1 LAGILGEYTEL
12 FLEESEDQIEELNAN
27 LLKLESDHS
36 NPDIINDIFRAAHS
50 LKSSA
55 AFVGLLNLSDL
66 AHKMENLLQKIRE
79 DKLSVNVTL
88 VNLLFECFDLIKVVI
103 DAVGQGEKND
113 TPFTEMIT
121 KLQNYEKQGGEAP
134 APSTPKQVAPSS
146 PPPITQTPTP
156 SSKKPVISEGL
167 LPLDEMEILDLDEEM
182 RIRNASAIDIKV
194 VLKESTQMKGSRYA
208 LMLEL
213 LKPTGVIFK
222 TNPEEDDLLKGGEIL
237 QLLIVYITQLDEEE
251 VTRIIHSDLVEEIK
265 METRSITSSS
275 ITDFVPLS
283 LDQDESS
290 ELEEEFK
297 SRKGNLFDVRVV
309 LKTDTPMKGL
319 RFTLILQNLKQTS
332 VIYKSNPDIE
342 ILERGTELNSLTFIL
357 LTESSLEDIQKIISV
372 DMVDYIN
379 ILPRSIITAS
389 KDLNAHETTTQTA
402 KQFEPIKEES
412 NSSAPKPQT
421 PPRKE
426 KPPVVA
432 ADKDDSKL
440 TKSIK
445 VSSEKLDQLMNNVG
459 ELVITNSGF
468 QKIYDDLVRTFG
480 DDTTL
485 TELKSKIDQINR
497 ISKDLQSGIMN
508 TRMVPIGSVFNRFSR
523 LVRDLSMET
532 HKKVQLILLG
542 ENTELD
548 KKVVDMIGEPLL
560 HLIRNSIDHGLET
573 PEERVKAGKSE
584 MGTVEL
590 NAYQGGNNIMVEIKD
605 DGRGLNKARILKKAI
620 ENGLVS
626 QADAQNL
633 PDGDIYQFIF
643 AAGFSTAAEVTD
655 ISGRGVGM
663 NVVNKL
669 VQDFKGKILINSVDG
684 QGATFTLCFP
694 QALAI
699 IPSILVSMEEEI
711 YAFPLSE
718 VFETIRVK
726 KDQIN
731 TLEGHEIFNLRGEVL
746 PIYRLNKIIGLSDK
760 KDLEEFPVVI
770 VNFNSRKL
778 GFIVDDMIGKHETV
792 IKTLEKNFRN
802 IPGLTGASIMGDG
815 TIILVLDIPGLIELT
830 NSIKFDETLEGTEM
844 LRLNSSRSSE
854 DKTTET
860 IYKTITSTNLYN
872 SKLLEMVLSDKSRRK
887 KDKSTERKK
896 SVVIVHEKEEEE
908 LEAQEEISIDS
919 NLNPTESS
927 DIVEVKED
935 EIPAN
940 INVEKPTEEIEVSTQ
955 EEAVPTEDED
965 DDGRL
970 QAKEML
976 KSFSEQ
982 TKQRVEAM
990 IDRPID
996 QLLSNQE
1003 IRKLETVV
1011 NTGTMNAGLVLSQL
1025 VGSNVDLFM
1034 PEIALTDKDS
1044 LVDLIRDPYEHFFGL
1059 KIRMN
1064 GDLNGNLLMIFS
1076 EEKGNELS
1084 NKLLKSNEHSTFAK
1098 KLSDDSLSVLSEISN
1113 IVCAS
1118 IINSLSNKAKVQ
1130 IMPSVPELVSGTFRE
1145 VLDAVKPEKT
1155 KFLSMN
1161 TEFVYDGDNLI
1172 GNLIFLPD
1180 FDELVELIAK
1190 LK

>member
-103 DAVGQGEKND
+103 DAVGQGEKLD
-113 TPFTEMIT
+113 TTFPEMIT
-121 KLQNYEKQGGEAP
+121 KLQNYEKEGSVAGSTPPTKSTTSSSSP
-134 APSTPKQVAPSS
+134 APSTPVATPK
-146 PPPITQTPTP
+146 PI
-156 SSKKPVISEGL
+156 SKPVISEGL
-167 LPLDEMEILDLDEEM
+167 LHLDELEILDLDEEM

-194 VLKESTQMKGSRYA
+194 VLKENTQMKGSRYA

-213 LKPTGVIFK
+213 LKPSGVIFK
-222 TNPEEDDLLKGGEIL
+222 TQPEEDDLLKGGEINE
-237 QLLIVYITQLDEEE
+237 LLLVYITQLDEEE
-251 VTRIIHSDLVEEIK
+251 INRIVHSDLVEEIK
-265 METRSITSSS
+265 IETRSVSNTSASEF
-275 ITDFVPLS
+275 IPLN
-283 LDQDESS
+283 LDQDELA

-297 SRKGNLFDVRVV
+297 SRKGNVFDIRVV

-319 RFTLILQNLKQTS
+319 RFTLILQNIKQNS
-332 VIYKSNPDIE
+332 IIYKSNPDIE

-357 LTESSLEDIQKIISV
+357 LTDMSIEDVKKTISV
-372 DMVDYIN
+372 DMVDYLN
-379 ILPRSIITAS
+379 VEPRNLVSTAKPLS
-389 KDLNAHETTTQTA
+389 AHETSTPAHQENATSAKPSQT
-402 KQFEPIKEES
+402 P
-412 NSSAPKPQT
+412 SAPA
-421 PPRKE
+421 PPKKE
-426 KPPVVA
+426 KPQAVA

-485 TELKSKIDQINR
+485 TELKGKIDQINR

-573 PEERVKAGKSE
+573 PEERAKTSKSD

-605 DGRGLNKARILKKAI
+605 DGRGLNKGRILKKAI
-620 ENGLVS
+620 ENGLVT

-633 PDGDIYQFIF
+633 SDNDIFQFIF

-669 VQDFKGKILINSVDG
+669 VQDFKGKILINSVEG

-726 KDQIN
+726 KEQIN

-830 NSIKFDETLEGTEM
+830 NVIKIDDTLEGIEM
-844 LRLNSSRSSE
+844 LRLNSSRSS
-854 DKTTET
+854 DNTVTEK

-872 SKLLEMVLSDKSRRK
+872 SRLLEMVLSDKSRRK
-887 KDKSTERKK
+887 KDKSSERKK
-896 SVVIVHEKEEEE
+896 PIVIVHEKETEEE
-908 LEAQEEISIDS
+908 EIQEEITI
-919 NLNPTESS
+919 ESS
-927 DIVEVKED
+927 IVEHDSSDTSSRIET
-935 EIPAN
+935 EISQS
-940 INVEKPTEEIEVSTQ
+940 EEPIEELGTTTMQ
-955 EEAVPTEDED
+955 EEPENSSEED
-965 DDGRL
+965 DDGRN

-1034 PEIALTDKDS
+1034 PEIALTDKDI

-1084 NKLLKSNEHSTFAK
+1084 NKLLKSNENSTLAK
-1098 KLSDDSLSVLSEISN
+1098 KLSDDNLSVLSEISN

-1180 FDELVELIAK
+1180 FDELVQLIAK
-1190 LK
+1190 LN

>member
-1 LAGILGEYTEL
+1 MAGILGEYTEI

-103 DAVGQGEKND
+103 DAVGQGEKID

-121 KLQNYEKQGGEAP
+121 KLQNYEKEGGAASSAPPPKPIASSTP
-134 APSTPKQVAPSS
+134 APPTPVSTPK
-146 PPPITQTPTP
+146 PT
-156 SSKKPVISEGL
+156 SKPAISEGL
-167 LPLDEMEILDLDEEM
+167 LHLDEMEILDLEEEM

-194 VLKESTQMKGSRYA
+194 VLKENTQMKGSRYA

-222 TNPEEDDLLKGGEIL
+222 TQPEEDDLLKGGEITE
-237 QLLIVYITQLDEEE
+237 LLLVYITQLDEEE
-251 VTRIIHSDLVEEIK
+251 INRIVHSDLVEEIK
-265 METRSITSSS
+265 IETRSVSNTSASEF
-275 ITDFVPLS
+275 TPLS
-283 LDQDESS
+283 LDQDELA
-290 ELEEEFK
+290 ELDEESK
-297 SRKGNLFDVRVV
+297 ARKGNVFDIRVV

-319 RFTLILQNLKQTS
+319 RFTLILQNLKQS
-332 VIYKSNPDIE
+332 SIIYKSNPDIE

-357 LTESSLEDIQKIISV
+357 LTEMSLEDVKKTISV
-372 DMVDYIN
+372 DMVDYFN
-379 ILPRSIITAS
+379 IEPRNLVNTS
-389 KDLNAHETTTQTA
+389 KPLSAHETSSPTVQENATSANASQA
-402 KQFEPIKEES
+402 P
-412 NSSAPKPQT
+412 SAPA
-421 PPRKE
+421 PPPKKE
-426 KPPVVA
+426 KPQAVA

-573 PEERVKAGKSE
+573 PEERIKTGKSD

-605 DGRGLNKARILKKAI
+605 DGRGLNKGRILKKAI
-620 ENGLVS
+620 ENGLVT

-633 PDGDIYQFIF
+633 SDNDVFQFIF

-669 VQDFKGKILINSVDG
+669 VQDFKGKILINSVEG

-726 KDQIN
+726 KEQIN

-746 PIYRLNKIIGLSDK
+746 PIYRLNKIIGLYDK

-830 NSIKFDETLEGTEM
+830 NVIKVDDTLEGTEM
-844 LRLNSSRSSE
+844 LRLNSSRSS
-854 DKTTET
+854 DNTVTEK

-872 SKLLEMVLSDKSRRK
+872 SKLLEMVLNDKSKRK

-896 SVVIVHEKEEEE
+896 HIVIVHEKEKEEE
-908 LEAQEEISIDS
+908 EVQEEI
-919 NLNPTESS
+919 TVESS
-927 DIVEVKED
+927 IVESDSSDTITSTET
-935 EIPAN
+935 EIPQSLEP
-940 INVEKPTEEIEVSTQ
+940 IEEVGTTTMQ
-955 EEAVPTEDED
+955 EEPENSSEE
-965 DDGRL
+965 DDGRN

-982 TKQRVEAM
+982 TKQRVEDM

-1034 PEIALTDKDS
+1034 PEIALTDKDI

-1084 NKLLKSNEHSTFAK
+1084 NKLLKSNENSTLAK
-1098 KLSDDSLSVLSEISN
+1098 KLSDDNLSVLSEISN

-1180 FDELVELIAK
+1180 FDELVQLIAK
-1190 LK
+1190 LS

>member
-1 LAGILGEYTEL
+1 LAGILGEYTEI
-12 FLEESEDQIEELNAN
+12 FLEESEDQIEELNGN

-79 DKLSVNVTL
+79 DKLTVNVTL

-103 DAVGQGEKND
+103 DAVGQGEKID

-121 KLQNYEKQGGEAP
+121 KLQNYEKEEGAAG
-134 APSTPKQVAPSS
+134 STPPPKPTTSPSPVTSAPVATPKPSS
-146 PPPITQTPTP
+146 
-156 SSKKPVISEGL
+156 KPVISEGL
-167 LPLDEMEILDLDEEM
+167 LHLDEMEILDLDEEM

-194 VLKESTQMKGSRYA
+194 VLKENTQMKGSRYA

-213 LKPTGVIFK
+213 LKPSGVIFK
-222 TNPEEDDLLKGGEIL
+222 TQPEEDDLLKGGEINE
-237 QLLIVYITQLDEEE
+237 LLLVYITQLDEEE
-251 VTRIIHSDLVEEIK
+251 INRIVHSDLVEEIK
-265 METRSITSSS
+265 IETRSISNTSASEF
-275 ITDFVPLS
+275 IPLT
-283 LDQDESS
+283 LDQDELA
-290 ELEEEFK
+290 ELDEEFK
-297 SRKGNLFDVRVV
+297 SRKGNLFDIRVV
-309 LKTDTPMKGL
+309 LKSDTPMKGL
-319 RFTLILQNLKQTS
+319 RFTLILQNIKQNS

-357 LTESSLEDIQKIISV
+357 LTDMSLEDVKKTISV

-379 ILPRSIITAS
+379 VEPRNLTNTAKPLS
-389 KDLNAHETTTQTA
+389 AHETSSPAQHESETSA
-402 KQFEPIKEES
+402 KPS
-412 NSSAPKPQT
+412 NAPA
-421 PPRKE
+421 PPKKE
-426 KPPVVA
+426 KPQAVA

-573 PEERVKAGKSE
+573 PEERMKTGKSD

-605 DGRGLNKARILKKAI
+605 DGRGLNKGRILKKAI

-633 PDGDIYQFIF
+633 SDNDVFQFIF

-669 VQDFKGKILINSVDG
+669 VQDFKGKILINSVEG

-726 KDQIN
+726 KEQIN

-830 NSIKFDETLEGTEM
+830 NVINVDDTLEGVEM
-844 LRLNSSRSSE
+844 LRLNSSRSS
-854 DKTTET
+854 DNTVTEK

-896 SVVIVHEKEEEE
+896 PIVIVHEKETEEE
-908 LEAQEEISIDS
+908 EVQEEITI
-919 NLNPTESS
+919 ESS
-927 DIVEVKED
+927 IVEHDSSDTSNTIET
-935 EIPAN
+935 EIPQS
-940 INVEKPTEEIEVSTQ
+940 EESIEEVGTATMQ
-955 EEAVPTEDED
+955 EEPENSSEE
-965 DDGRL
+965 DDGRN

-1034 PEIALTDKDS
+1034 PEIALTDKDI

-1084 NKLLKSNEHSTFAK
+1084 NKLLKSNENSTLAK
-1098 KLSDDSLSVLSEISN
+1098 KLSDDNLSVLSEISN

-1180 FDELVELIAK
+1180 FDELVQLIAK
-1190 LK
+1190 LS

>member
-1 LAGILGEYTEL
+1 LAGILGEYTEI

-55 AFVGLLNLSDL
+55 AFVGLINLSDL

-103 DAVGQGEKND
+103 DAVGQGEKID
-113 TPFTEMIT
+113 TPFTDMIT
-121 KLQNYEKQGGEAP
+121 KLQNYEKEGGAAASTPPPPKPTTSSSP
-134 APSTPKQVAPSS
+134 APTAPVDSPKPVS
-146 PPPITQTPTP
+146 
-156 SSKKPVISEGL
+156 KPVISEGL
-167 LPLDEMEILDLDEEM
+167 LHLDEMEILDLDEEM

-194 VLKESTQMKGSRYA
+194 VLKENTQMKGSRYA

-222 TNPEEDDLLKGGEIL
+222 TLPEEDDLLKGGEIKE
-237 QLLIVYITQLDEEE
+237 LLLVYITQLDEEE
-251 VTRIIHSDLVEEIK
+251 INRIIHSDLVEEIK
-265 METRSITSSS
+265 IETRSVSNTSASEF
-275 ITDFVPLS
+275 IPLA
-283 LDQDESS
+283 LDQDELA
-290 ELEEEFK
+290 ELDEEFK
-297 SRKGNLFDVRVV
+297 SRKGNVFDIRVV

-319 RFTLILQNLKQTS
+319 RFTLILQNLKQNS
-332 VIYKSNPDIE
+332 IIYKSNPDIE

-357 LTESSLEDIQKIISV
+357 LTEMALEDVKKTISV

-379 ILPRSIITAS
+379 VEPRNLNSTAKPLS
-389 KDLNAHETTTQTA
+389 AHETNAPPQ
-402 KQFEPIKEES
+402 QEKE
-412 NSSAPKPQT
+412 SSAKAPPQAPSAPAQPK
-421 PPRKE
+421 KE
-426 KPPVVA
+426 KPQAVA

-573 PEERVKAGKSE
+573 PEERAKTGKSD

-620 ENGLVS
+620 ENGLVT

-633 PDGDIYQFIF
+633 SDNDIFQFIF

-669 VQDFKGKILINSVDG
+669 VQDFKGKILINSVEG

-726 KDQIN
+726 KEQIN

-830 NSIKFDETLEGTEM
+830 NIIKVDDTLEGTEM
-844 LRLNSSRSSE
+844 LRLNSSRSS
-854 DKTTET
+854 DNTVTEK

-896 SVVIVHEKEEEE
+896 PIVIVHEKETEEE
-908 LEAQEEISIDS
+908 EVQEEITIESS
-919 NLNPTESS
+919 TVESESS
-927 DIVEVKED
+927 DTSSRIET
-935 EIPAN
+935 EIPQSGEP
-940 INVEKPTEEIEVSTQ
+940 VEEVGTTTMQ
-955 EEAVPTEDED
+955 EEPEISSEDD
-965 DDGRL
+965 DDGRN

-982 TKQRVEAM
+982 TKQRVEDM

-1034 PEIALTDKDS
+1034 PEIALTDKDI

-1084 NKLLKSNEHSTFAK
+1084 NKLLKSNENSTLAK
-1098 KLSDDSLSVLSEISN
+1098 KLSDDNLSVLSEISN

-1180 FDELVELIAK
+1180 FDELVQLIAK
-1190 LK
+1190 LS

>member
-1 LAGILGEYTEL
+1 MAGILGEYTEI
-12 FLEESEDQIEELNAN
+12 FLEESEDQIEELNGN

-79 DKLSVNVTL
+79 DKLTVNVTL

-103 DAVGQGEKND
+103 DAVGQGEKID

-121 KLQNYEKQGGEAP
+121 KLQNYEKEGGAAGTTP
-134 APSTPKQVAPSS
+134 PPKPTTSSSTPVPSAPVAS
-146 PPPITQTPTP
+146 PKPI
-156 SSKKPVISEGL
+156 SKPVISEGL
-167 LPLDEMEILDLDEEM
+167 LHLDEMEILDLDEEM

-194 VLKESTQMKGSRYA
+194 VLKENTQMKGSRYA

-213 LKPTGVIFK
+213 LKPSGVIFK
-222 TNPEEDDLLKGGEIL
+222 TQPEEVDLLKGGEIKE
-237 QLLIVYITQLDEEE
+237 LLLVYITQLDEEE
-251 VTRIIHSDLVEEIK
+251 INRIVHSDLVEEIK
-265 METRSITSSS
+265 IETRSISNTSASEF
-275 ITDFVPLS
+275 IPLP
-283 LDQDESS
+283 LDQDELA
-290 ELEEEFK
+290 ELDEEFK
-297 SRKGNLFDVRVV
+297 SRKGNLFDIRVV

-319 RFTLILQNLKQTS
+319 RFTLILQNIKQNS

-357 LTESSLEDIQKIISV
+357 LTDMSIEDVKKTISV

-379 ILPRSIITAS
+379 VEPRNLSNTAKPLS
-389 KDLNAHETTTQTA
+389 AHETSSPIQHESETSA
-402 KQFEPIKEES
+402 KPSQP
-412 NSSAPKPQT
+412 SSAP
-421 PPRKE
+421 PPPKKE
-426 KPPVVA
+426 KPQAVA

-573 PEERVKAGKSE
+573 PEERMKTGKSE

-605 DGRGLNKARILKKAI
+605 DGRGLNKGRILKKAI
-620 ENGLVS
+620 ENGLVT

-633 PDGDIYQFIF
+633 SDNDVFQFIF
-643 AAGFSTAAEVTD
+643 AAGFSTAAEITD

-669 VQDFKGKILINSVDG
+669 VQDFKGKILINSVEG

-726 KDQIN
+726 KEQIN

-830 NSIKFDETLEGTEM
+830 NVIKVDETLEGIEM
-844 LRLNSSRSSE
+844 LRLNSSRSS
-854 DKTTET
+854 DNTVTEK

-887 KDKSTERKK
+887 KDKSSERKK
-896 SVVIVHEKEEEE
+896 PIVIVHEKETEEE
-908 LEAQEEISIDS
+908 EIQEEITIES
-919 NLNPTESS
+919 NILEHDSS
-927 DIVEVKED
+927 DTSNRIET
-935 EIPAN
+935 EIPQS
-940 INVEKPTEEIEVSTQ
+940 EESIEEVGTATMQ
-955 EEAVPTEDED
+955 EEPENSSEE
-965 DDGRL
+965 DDGRN

-990 IDRPID
+990 IDRPIE

-1034 PEIALTDKDS
+1034 PEIALTDKDI

-1084 NKLLKSNEHSTFAK
+1084 NKLLKSNENSTLAK
-1098 KLSDDSLSVLSEISN
+1098 KLSDDNLSVLSEISN

-1180 FDELVELIAK
+1180 FDELVQLIAK
-1190 LK
+1190 LS

>member
-1 LAGILGEYTEL
+1 MAGILGEYTEL

-134 APSTPKQVAPSS
+134 PTPAQKQVSTPSNPSVAQT
-146 PPPITQTPTP
+146 PPPASQ
-156 SSKKPVISEGL
+156 KPVISEGL

-194 VLKESTQMKGSRYA
+194 VLKENTQMKGSRYA

-222 TNPEEDDLLKGGEIL
+222 TNPEEDDLLKGGEIS

-265 METRSITSSS
+265 MESRSVISSS
-275 ITDFVPLS
+275 MTDFVPLS
-283 LDQDESS
+283 LDADESA

-297 SRKGNLFDVRVV
+297 SRKGNLFDIRVV
-309 LKTDTPMKGL
+309 LKMDTPMKGL

-357 LTESSLEDIQKIISV
+357 LTESSLDDIQKIISV

-379 ILPRSIITAS
+379 ILPRSINTS
-389 KDLNAHETTTQTA
+389 SRDLNAHETSTQ
-402 KQFEPIKEES
+402 KPKESESIKEES
-412 NSSAPKPQT
+412 GSIPTKPQA
-421 PPRKE
+421 PAPRKE

-573 PEERVKAGKSE
+573 PEERIKAGKSE

-605 DGRGLNKARILKKAI
+605 DGRGLNKSRILKKAI

-669 VQDFKGKILINSVDG
+669 VQDFKGKILINSIDG

-830 NSIKFDETLEGTEM
+830 NTIKFDDTLEGTEM
-844 LRLNSSRSSE
+844 LRLNSSRSSD

-896 SVVIVHEKEEEE
+896 PVVIVHEKEEEE
-908 LEAQEEISIDS
+908 LEPQEEIRVES
-919 NLNPTESS
+919 NLNPSETS
-927 DIVEVKED
+927 DIVEVRED
-935 EIPAN
+935 EIPT
-940 INVEKPTEEIEVSTQ
+940 NVEKPSEEL
-955 EEAVPTEDED
+955 EEPTLEESVTTSEEE

-1034 PEIALTDKDS
+1034 PEIALTDKDI

-1084 NKLLKSNEHSTFAK
+1084 NKLLKSNEHSTLAK

-1180 FDELVELIAK
+1180 FDELVGLIAK

>member
-1 LAGILGEYTEL
+1 LAGILGEYTEI
-12 FLEESEDQIEELNAN
+12 FLEESEDQIEELNGN

-79 DKLSVNVTL
+79 DKLTVNVTL

-103 DAVGQGEKND
+103 DAVGQGEKID

-121 KLQNYEKQGGEAP
+121 KLQNYEKEEGAAGSTPPPKSTTSSPTP
-134 APSTPKQVAPSS
+134 APSAPVATPK
-146 PPPITQTPTP
+146 PI
-156 SSKKPVISEGL
+156 SKPVISEGL
-167 LPLDEMEILDLDEEM
+167 LHLDEMEILDLDEEM

-194 VLKESTQMKGSRYA
+194 VLKENTQMKGSRYA

-213 LKPTGVIFK
+213 LKPSGVIFK
-222 TNPEEDDLLKGGEIL
+222 TQPEEDDLLKGGEINE
-237 QLLIVYITQLDEEE
+237 LLLVYITQLDEEE
-251 VTRIIHSDLVEEIK
+251 INRIVHSDLVEEIK
-265 METRSITSSS
+265 IETRSISNTSASEF
-275 ITDFVPLS
+275 IPLT
-283 LDQDESS
+283 LDQDELA
-290 ELEEEFK
+290 ELDEEFK
-297 SRKGNLFDVRVV
+297 SRKGNVFDIRVV

-319 RFTLILQNLKQTS
+319 RFTLILQNIKQNS

-357 LTESSLEDIQKIISV
+357 LTDMSLEDVKKTISV

-379 ILPRSIITAS
+379 VEPRNLNTTAKPLS
-389 KDLNAHETTTQTA
+389 AHETSSPAQH
-402 KQFEPIKEES
+402 ES
-412 NSSAPKPQT
+412 ETPARQSQPSSAPT
-421 PPRKE
+421 PPKKE
-426 KPPVVA
+426 KPQAVA

-573 PEERVKAGKSE
+573 PEERIKTGKSD

-605 DGRGLNKARILKKAI
+605 DGRGLNKGRILKKAI

-633 PDGDIYQFIF
+633 SDNDVFQFIF
-643 AAGFSTAAEVTD
+643 AAGFSTAAEITD

-669 VQDFKGKILINSVDG
+669 VQDFKGKILINSVEG

-726 KDQIN
+726 KEQIN

-830 NSIKFDETLEGTEM
+830 NVIKVDDTLEGIEM
-844 LRLNSSRSSE
+844 LRLNSSRSS
-854 DKTTET
+854 DNTVTEK

-872 SKLLEMVLSDKSRRK
+872 SKLLEMVLNDKSRRK
-887 KDKSTERKK
+887 KDKSSERKK
-896 SVVIVHEKEEEE
+896 PIVIVHEKETEEE
-908 LEAQEEISIDS
+908 EEVQEEITI
-919 NLNPTESS
+919 ESS
-927 DIVEVKED
+927 IVENDSSDTSNRIET
-935 EIPAN
+935 EIPQS
-940 INVEKPTEEIEVSTQ
+940 EESIEEVGTATMQ
-955 EEAVPTEDED
+955 EEPENSSEE
-965 DDGRL
+965 DDGRN

-982 TKQRVEAM
+982 TKQRVESM
-990 IDRPID
+990 IDRPIE

-1034 PEIALTDKDS
+1034 PEIALTDKDI

-1084 NKLLKSNEHSTFAK
+1084 NKLLKSNENSTLAK
-1098 KLSDDSLSVLSEISN
+1098 KLSDDNLSVLSEISN

-1180 FDELVELIAK
+1180 FDELVQLIAK
-1190 LK
+1190 LS